1 MEDNELRDAARKRLE
16 DKRGFWNFA
25 AVFLLVSAL
34 LIGIWAISGA
44 GFFWPMFP
52 IGGMGIGLAL
62 QAWSVYGQKP
72 ITESDI
78 EREAQR
84 QRQRER

>member
-1 MEDNELRDAARKRLE
+1 MEDNELRDAAKKRLE
-16 DKRGFWNFA
+16 DKRGFWSFA
-25 AVFLLVSAL
+25 VVFLLVSAL

-52 IGGMGIGLAL
+52 IAGMGIGLAL

-78 EREAQR
+78 EREVQH
-84 QRQRER
+84 QRER